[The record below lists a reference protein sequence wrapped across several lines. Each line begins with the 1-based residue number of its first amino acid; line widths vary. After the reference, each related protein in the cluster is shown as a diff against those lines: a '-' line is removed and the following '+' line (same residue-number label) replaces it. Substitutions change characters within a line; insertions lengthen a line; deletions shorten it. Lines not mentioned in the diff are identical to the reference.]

1 MVVKIA
7 ESDQDIIRG
16 FAVMRELRPHIKTP
30 ADFLLR
36 VRSQMTQGYKL
47 AILEEEDGA
56 PVACAGYRVLEML
69 YSGRMLYVD
78 DLVTLPAE
86 RSKGHGD
93 KLMDFLM
100 KQARYEKCAELHLDS
115 GTQRKEAHRFYF
127 RRGMLINAFHFGQS
141 VDKLS

>member
-1 MVVKIA
+1 MTVKVA
-7 ESDQDIIRG
+7 ESDQDIVRG
-16 FAVMRELRPHIKTP
+16 FIVMRELRPHIATE
-30 ADFLLR
+30 AEFLSR
-36 VRSQMTQGYKL
+36 VRSQMAQGYKL
-47 AILEEEDGA
+47 AILEEGGA

-78 DLVTLPAE
+78 DLVTLPAK

-100 KQARYEKCAELHLDS
+100 EQARHEKCAELHLDS

-127 RRGMLINAFHFGQS
+127 RRGMLINAFHFGQA
-141 VDKLS
+141 VDRSS

>member
-1 MVVKIA
+1 MTITIA
-7 ESDQDIIRG
+7 KSDQDIIRG
-16 FAVMRELRPHIKTP
+16 FVVMRELRPHITTE

-36 VRSQMTQGYKL
+36 VRSQMEQGYKL
-47 AILEEEDGA
+47 AVLEEAGA
-56 PVACAGYRVLEML
+56 PVACAGYRMLEML

-100 KQARYEKCAELHLDS
+100 EQARQEKCAELHLDS

-127 RRGMLINAFHFGQS
+127 RRGMLINAFHFGQAVEKS
-141 VDKLS
+141 S

>member
-1 MVVKIA
+1 MTVKIA
-7 ESDQDIIRG
+7 ESDQDIILG
-16 FAVMRELRPHIKTP
+16 FAVMRELRPHITTEV
-30 ADFLLR
+30 DFLSR

-47 AILEEEDGA
+47 AVLEEGGV

-69 YSGRMLYVD
+69 YCGRMLYVD

-100 KQARYEKCAELHLDS
+100 GQAREEKCAQLHLDS

-127 RRGMLINAFHFGQS
+127 RRGMLIDSFHFGQEVEKS
-141 VDKLS
+141 R

>member
-1 MVVKIA
+1 MTISIA
-7 ESDQDIIRG
+7 TSDQDIIRG
-16 FAVMRELRPHIKTP
+16 FVVMRELRPHIATE

-36 VRSQMTQGYKL
+36 VRSQMAQGYKL
-47 AILEEEDGA
+47 AILDEGGVPA
-56 PVACAGYRVLEML
+56 ACAGYRVLEML
-69 YSGRMLYVD
+69 YTGRMLYVD

-100 KQARYEKCAELHLDS
+100 EQARHEKCVELHLDS

-127 RRGMLINAFHFGQS
+127 RRGMLINAFHFGQA
-141 VDKLS
+141 VDKPY

>member
-1 MVVKIA
+1 MTISIA
-7 ESDQDIIRG
+7 TSDQDIIRG
-16 FAVMRELRPHIKTP
+16 FVVMRELRPHIATE

-36 VRSQMTQGYKL
+36 VRSQMAQGYKL
-47 AILEEEDGA
+47 AILDEGGVPA
-56 PVACAGYRVLEML
+56 ACAGYRVLEML

-93 KLMDFLM
+93 KLMDFLVE
-100 KQARYEKCAELHLDS
+100 QARHEKCVELHLDS

-127 RRGMLINAFHFGQS
+127 RRGMLINAFHFGQA
-141 VDKLS
+141 VDKPY